1 MYYIMP
7 QRIDMRLTASRS
19 AVVKRPRTNIMN
31 TNTMIQPSHQ
41 RTSPFGG
48 NILNGN
54 MNRVFTARGRPCG

>member
-7 QRIDMRLTASRS
+7 QRIDMRLIVSRS
-19 AVVKRPRTNIMN
+19 TVEKRPRTNIMN
-31 TNTMIQPSHQ
+31 GNTMVQPSHQ

-54 MNRVFTARGRPCG
+54 MNGVFTARGRPCG